1 MSPRS
6 PTRKERHVD
15 RIARIASVAIIGVAV
30 FMLAGLG
37 VFRTMDRESDPDQAA
52 RGALARTADLLTPAV
67 TPGGGL
73 DRTIANLQARLTEDP
88 TDPVSYASLGLAYVQ
103 QAHLTSD
110 PSYYQKAQG
119 ALRRSLSLQPQDNE
133 EALVGMAALAAARH
147 DFAAALRFGD
157 RALAID
163 PSDPDVYGVIGD
175 AELELGRYD
184 AAFATFQTMVDTRP
198 DLASYARVSY
208 ARELQGDVDG
218 AIASM
223 IAARDVAGT
232 PGGIAW
238 TSYQIGEL
246 RFKAGDV
253 ARARSEYALGFEAD
267 PGYVANL
274 AGLGKVAWARGDV
287 AGAIETYTE
296 VVQRFPA
303 PEHVIALGDLF
314 ALAGD
319 GEAAR
324 RQYDLVRAEEQL
336 FAANGVNT
344 DLELSLFNADHG
356 DPRTALRA
364 AKAEWERRQSVHVA
378 DALAWALHAN
388 GRDAEAARFA
398 ERALALGT
406 RNAVFVFHA
415 GMIQVALGNHPEG
428 RELLREAL
436 AIDPNISIAY
446 GPVARGTLDRIGVAR

>member
-1 MSPRS
+1 
-6 PTRKERHVD
+6 
-15 RIARIASVAIIGVAV
+15 
-30 FMLAGLG
+30 
-37 VFRTMDRESDPDQAA
+37 
-52 RGALARTADLLTPAV
+52 
-67 TPGGGL
+67 
-73 DRTIANLQARLTEDP
+73 
-88 TDPVSYASLGLAYVQ
+88 
-103 QAHLTSD
+103 
-110 PSYYQKAQG
+110 
-119 ALRRSLSLQPQDNE
+119 
-133 EALVGMAALAAARH
+133 
-147 DFAAALRFGD
+147 
-157 RALAID
+157 
-163 PSDPDVYGVIGD
+163 
-175 AELELGRYD
+175 
-184 AAFATFQTMVDTRP
+184 
-198 DLASYARVSY
+198 
-208 ARELQGDVDG
+208 
-218 AIASM
+218 
-223 IAARDVAGT
+223 
-232 PGGIAW
+232 
-238 TSYQIGEL
+238 
-246 RFKAGDV
+246 
-253 ARARSEYALGFEAD
+253 
-267 PGYVANL
+267 
-274 AGLGKVAWARGDV
+274 V